1 MTTAAVNASKPLEFL
16 PVAVR
21 LPLLAGLIVFAAAI
35 GTTQIALTVENR
47 EADRQTERLA
57 RVYLDGLAA
66 SIGEDARRGD
76 WAAVERR
83 FRAAFDAQEG
93 VREVTLHVLDRAGRS
108 LASAASD
115 RPADPAGDF
124 ARSGEPI
131 AVDPRAGI
139 LRASRPLGA
148 DADLLLVA
156 ALDIAPILD
165 ARRRLFWGIVALDL
179 LVAALCALLAYGL
192 LRRIGRTT
200 DGLLALL
207 QAAGRGATTRISP
220 AAVAR
225 ADRRTAPI
233 LTAYNEMAA
242 ALEERESLRAEIARR
257 NQTAA
262 LGRLAATMA
271 HEVRNPL
278 GGLAT
283 AVATLRKYGDR
294 PEARAESLDFLAR
307 GIETIDAIVARMLN
321 LHRPEDERRL
331 TPADI
336 EDIRLLLAPAAAKR
350 ELRLDWRVEIPERVA
365 LGASGV
371 RQVLLNLLL
380 NACAASPP
388 RGTVK
393 FAARVEDDALVCEI
407 ADEGPGMQDARIRQL
422 VGEAV
427 ADAAGARLGLDAVVA
442 LLGDLDGAAQV
453 ERGPGG
459 GTLVRLRIPLGS
471 D

>member
-1 MTTAAVNASKPLEFL
+1 MNARNALELL

-66 SIGEDARRGD
+66 SIGDDAGRGD

-83 FRAAFDAQEG
+83 FHAAFDAQEG

-108 LASAASD
+108 LARAAIE
-115 RPADPAGDF
+115 RGAAPIEDF
-124 ARSGEPI
+124 KKIGRPI
-131 AVDPRAGI
+131 AVDQGVGT
-139 LRASRPLGA
+139 LWASRPLGG
-148 DADLLLVA
+148 DPGYVLVA

-165 ARRRLFWGIVALDL
+165 ARRRLFWGIVAFDL
-179 LVAALCALLAYGL
+179 LVAAACALLAYL
-192 LRRIGRTT
+192 ILRRINRTT
-200 DGLLALL
+200 DGLLALI
-207 QAAGRGATTRISP
+207 QAAGRGATARLSS

-233 LTAYNEMAA
+233 LAAYNEMVDAMV
-242 ALEERESLRAEIARR
+242 ERESLREEIARR
-257 NQTAA
+257 TQTAA

-283 AVATLRKYGDR
+283 AVATLRKFGDK
-294 PEARAESLDFLAR
+294 PEARTESLDFLAR
-307 GIETIDAIVARMLN
+307 GIETIDAIVARILN

-331 TPADI
+331 TPADF
-336 EDIRLLLAPAAAKR
+336 EDLRLLLAPAAAKR
-350 ELRLDWRVEIPERVA
+350 ALRLDWRVELPERLA
-365 LGASGV
+365 LGATGV

-388 RGTVK
+388 QGKVT

-422 VGEAV
+422 VGEAG
-427 ADAAGARLGLDAVVA
+427 AHASGARLGLDAVVA
-442 LLGDLDGAAQV
+442 LLGDLDGAAHV
-453 ERGPGG
+453 ERGRDG
-459 GTLVRLRIPLGS
+459 GTVVRLRVPLGS